1 MVSAPCAQRE
11 SKSVPGTAV
20 YRRRQPERSV
30 VYQVLQGHLE
40 TWLAGCR
47 EVDEEGF
54 PVAGYIEQDFRKY
67 LECGILAHGFA
78 RARCAGCGYN
88 FLIAYSC
95 KGRGICPSCNTRRM
109 AETAAHLVDHVFPQ
123 VPVRQW
129 VLSFP
134 KRLRYFL
141 ARDADL
147 LNRVLRIFLDSVQK
161 ALQSCCLNTPDHARL
176 GAVTFVHRF
185 GSALNGNI
193 HFHCCIIDGLFSAE
207 GEAVQFDEAALTPE
221 VIAGVQAQARER
233 ILRLFK
239 RRKLLSPEVVDS
251 MREWS
256 HAGGF
261 SLNADVTVLA
271 GDRSGLER
279 LFRYCARPIFASER
293 LQWIEKDQ
301 RLIYRLPKPRPNG
314 QTVLMLTPLE
324 FLDKLALLIPPPRKH
339 RHRYHGVLA
348 PNAPLR
354 QVVTT
359 YAGLPLSDKPV
370 LPDQKSVNTED
381 LTGGHSKLPS
391 SSVYLWAILIA
402 RIYEIL
408 PLVCPQCGGEMAI
421 ITFITEADPI
431 QRVLNHIGEPSK
443 PPQIASARA
452 PPVEWDTDFD
462 QTLLQKSGQQAEP
475 VPEFEYDQTVNW

>member
-147 LNRVLRIFLDSVQK
+147 LNRVLRIFLDTVQK
-161 ALQSCCLNTPDHARL
+161 ALQSCCLNAPDHARL

-193 HFHCCIIDGLFSAE
+193 HFHCCIIDGMFSAE
-207 GEAVQFDEAALTPE
+207 GETLQFDEATLTPE
-221 VIAGVQAQARER
+221 V
-233 ILRLFK
+233 
-239 RRKLLSPEVVDS
+239 
-251 MREWS
+251 
-256 HAGGF
+256 
-261 SLNADVTVLA
+261 
-271 GDRSGLER
+271 
-279 LFRYCARPIFASER
+279 
-293 LQWIEKDQ
+293 
-301 RLIYRLPKPRPNG
+301 
-314 QTVLMLTPLE
+314 
-324 FLDKLALLIPPPRKH
+324 
-339 RHRYHGVLA
+339 
-348 PNAPLR
+348 
-354 QVVTT
+354 
-359 YAGLPLSDKPV
+359 
-370 LPDQKSVNTED
+370 
-381 LTGGHSKLPS
+381 LTG
-391 SSVYLWAILIA
+391 V
-402 RIYEIL
+402 
-408 PLVCPQCGGEMAI
+408 
-421 ITFITEADPI
+421 
-431 QRVLNHIGEPSK
+431 
-443 PPQIASARA
+443 
-452 PPVEWDTDFD
+452 
-462 QTLLQKSGQQAEP
+462 
-475 VPEFEYDQTVNW
+475 

>member
-1 MVSAPCAQRE
+1 
-11 SKSVPGTAV
+11 
-20 YRRRQPERSV
+20 V

-54 PVAGYIEQDFRKY
+54 SVAGYIEQDFRKY

-109 AETAAHLVDHVFPQ
+109 VETAAHLVDNVFPQ

-147 LNRVLRIFLDSVQK
+147 LNRVLRIFLDCVEK
-161 ALQSCCLNTPDHARL
+161 ALHSCCSDAPEHARL
-176 GAVTFVHRF
+176 AAVTFVHRF

-193 HFHCCIIDGLFSAE
+193 HFHCCVIDGLFSTKD
-207 GEAVQFDEAALTPE
+207 EALHFDEVALTPE
-221 VIAGVQAQARER
+221 VITAVQAQVRER

-239 RRKLLSPEVVDS
+239 RRQLLSPEVVEA
-251 MREWS
+251 MREW
-256 HAGGF
+256 HHKGGF
-261 SLNADVTVLA
+261 SLNAEVTVVA
-271 GDRSGLER
+271 SDRSGLER

-301 RLIYRLPKPRPNG
+301 QLIYRLPKPRPNG
-314 QTVLMLTPLE
+314 QTVLTLTPLE

-354 QVVTT
+354 QAVIA
-359 YAGLPLSDKPV
+359 YAGLSLSDQPA
-370 LPDQKSVNTED
+370 LPEKQPSSTED
-381 LTGGHSKLPS
+381 LAGGDLKAPS
-391 SSVYLWAILIA
+391 STVYLWAMLIA

-408 PLVCPQCGGEMAI
+408 PLLCPQCGGEMAI
-421 ITFITEADPI
+421 IAFITETNPI
-431 QRVLNHIGEPSK
+431 QRVLNHIGEPIR
-443 PPQIASARA
+443 PPNIASARA

-462 QTLLQKSGQQAEP
+462 QTPLLESGQQAEST
-475 VPEFEYDQTVNW
+475 PEFEYDQTVNW